1 MSITAYPQLL
11 ERLVTIIIIIIII
24 IIVIIL
30 TIWFTS
36 RLLIFDHFPFVE
48 RALTYLFI

>member
-1 MSITAYPQLL
+1 MSITTYPQLL
-11 ERLVTIIIIIIII
+11 ERLVTIIIIIII

>member
-1 MSITAYPQLL
+1 MSITTYPQLL
-11 ERLVTIIIIIIII
+11 EILIIIIITI

-30 TIWFTS
+30 TSWFIS
-36 RLLIFDHFPFVE
+36 RLLIFDHFSFVE